1 MSTFQDF
8 MEIDLS
14 VKKET
19 PPELVDYYKLTWL
32 YPDLQHFLKPSPD
45 QLVEEQ
51 KTSGTRVQIIK
62 KGSSKLSS
70 TCSLLTSVPQ
80 IKPKQ
85 VAKHDLPQVFQAQ

>member
-1 MSTFQDF
+1 MG
-8 MEIDLS
+8 IDLNR
-14 VKKET
+14 KKET

-32 YPDLQHFLKPSPD
+32 YPNLQHFLKPSPD

-51 KTSGTRVQIIK
+51 KTSGTRVQIVM
-62 KGSSKLSS
+62 KGSTKLST

-85 VAKHDLPQVFQAQ
+85 AAKNELPQIFQAS